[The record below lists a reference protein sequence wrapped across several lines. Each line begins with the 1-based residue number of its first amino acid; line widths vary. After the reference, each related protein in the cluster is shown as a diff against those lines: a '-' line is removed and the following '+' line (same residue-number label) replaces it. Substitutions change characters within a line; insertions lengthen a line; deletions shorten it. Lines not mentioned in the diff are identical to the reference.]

1 MSAPVP
7 DIVAA
12 LGAPPATGAARPETA
27 GGPRP
32 TTTPWIIVCGTG
44 DDPRCARYAALR
56 RREFAHRQGLFADGD
71 ADAADVDPETR
82 VLVALGR
89 DGAVMG
95 GVRVHPDHAG
105 AEAIGW
111 WRGSRLVVEAA
122 TGAARG
128 QIGAALVTAACAQ
141 AFDAGALRFDAH
153 VQTGVVAFFTRLG
166 WRAGRTLT
174 VRGRPHRLMHY
185 ELDRF
190 AVLASE
196 TKAPLGGLVGDL
208 LPDDRWRG
216 DDGVPVPG
224 SDVVACTDAI
234 VPAMVAR
241 DPEWAGWCGML
252 VTAHDLSAMGARF
265 VGALD
270 ALAAPD
276 AAHAE
281 RVIAGIRSGAEML
294 GLPVI
299 GGHTSLGAPAALAV
313 TGLGAAAD
321 PVAAGGG
328 RVGDVVRL
336 TADVNGGWRPGYRGR
351 QWDSTSW
358 RTREQLA
365 PMLSAVARARPH
377 AAKDVS
383 MAGMVGTLGM
393 LAEAAGCGAELDV
406 SAVPRPAD
414 AAMADWLT
422 CFPGFAMLS
431 TDAPG
436 RPPLDAGEAT
446 SAACGSLVAGSG
458 VRLRWPDGEL
468 CTAITAPVSG
478 LGAARTHDPGRRR

>member
-1 MSAPVP
+1 MTALPP

-12 LGAPPATGAARPETA
+12 LGAPPAARPDSA
-27 GGPRP
+27 ADQHP
-32 TTTPWIIVCGTG
+32 TGSPWIIVSVDVG
-44 DDPRCARYAALR
+44 DPRCGRYAELR
-56 RREFAHRQGLFADGD
+56 RGEFAQRQGLFVGSDRD
-71 ADAADVDPETR
+71 ATDVDPETR
-82 VLVALGR
+82 VLIALGR
-89 DGAVMG
+89 DGGVLG

-122 TGAARG
+122 TGARRG

-153 VQTGVVAFFTRLG
+153 VQTPVVPFFTRLG
-166 WRAGRTLT
+166 WRAGRELT
-174 VRGRPHRLMHY
+174 VAGRPHRLMHY

-190 AVLASE
+190 VALASE
-196 TKAPLGGLVGDL
+196 TKAPLGGLIGDL

-276 AAHAE
+276 AAHAQ
-281 RVIAGIRSGAEML
+281 RVIAGIRAGADAL

-313 TGLGAAAD
+313 TGLGTTAD
-321 PVAAGGG
+321 PVAAGDG

-336 TADVNGGWRPGYRGR
+336 TADVHGDWRPGYRGR
-351 QWDSTSW
+351 QWDSTSS
-358 RTREQLA
+358 RTREQLI
-365 PMLSAVARARPH
+365 PMLSAVARSRPR

-383 MAGMVGTLGM
+383 MAGVVGTLGM
-393 LAEAAGCGAELDV
+393 LAEAAGCGAELEV
-406 SAVPRPAD
+406 SAVPRPAT
-414 AAMADWLT
+414 AAIADWLT

-436 RPPLDAGEAT
+436 RPPLDAGEAV

-458 VRLRWPDGEL
+458 VALRWPDGEL
-468 CTAITAPVSG
+468 STVLTGAVSG
-478 LGAARTHDPGRRR
+478 LGAATIDEPGQRR